1 MTSSADVTAELAHAT
16 VAGALPVIAI
26 VGPTGSGKSDLAID
40 LALILGG
47 ECINADS
54 MQFYRGMD
62 IGTAKVTA
70 EEMRGVPHHMLD
82 ILDVSEEASVAV
94 FQQQVRQR
102 IAEIQSRGRYPIVVG
117 GSGLYVR
124 AALDVLEFPDTDPAV
139 RAALEDELKAKGP
152 GVLHAR
158 LLQVDPESAA
168 RVKDDRR
175 LVRALEVYQVTGR
188 PFSSFMPTRQYV
200 QPSLQIGLNGDRA
213 QLHERLHERVVLME
227 KAGLLAE
234 VETLE
239 AQGLRQGKTASR
251 AIGYREFL
259 RLLDVERGQLPQ
271 GEKYTVEEAIDDTV
285 TATRQFARR
294 QITWFSADS
303 RVTWLDWS
311 DAEKPDRA
319 IEAIRQF
326 EATNPARSN

>member
-1 MTSSADVTAELAHAT
+1 MTHAAAATAESVQSPAP
-16 VAGALPVIAI
+16 GALPVIAV
-26 VGPTGSGKSDLAID
+26 VGPTGSGKSDLAIE
-40 LALILGG
+40 LALALGG

-62 IGTAKVTA
+62 IGTAKITA
-70 EEMRGVPHHMLD
+70 EEKRGVPHHMLD
-82 ILDVSEEASVAV
+82 ILDVTEEASVAV
-94 FQQQVRQR
+94 FQQQVRQT
-102 IAEIQSRGRYPIVVG
+102 IADIQSRGRYPILVG

-139 RAALEDELKAKGP
+139 RTALEDELKTKGP
-152 GVLHAR
+152 GALHAR
-158 LLQVDPESAA
+158 LAQVDPESAA

-188 PFSSFMPTRQYV
+188 PFSFFMPTRQYV
-200 QPSLQIGLNGDRA
+200 QPALQIGLNGDRS

-227 KAGLLAE
+227 KSGLLAE

-239 AQGLRQGKTASR
+239 AKGLRQGKTASR

-259 RLLDVERGQLPQ
+259 RLLDAHRGNLPQ
-271 GEKYTVEEAIDDTV
+271 GDKYTVQEAIEDTA

-294 QITWFSADS
+294 QITWFSADP

-311 DAEKPDRA
+311 VAEKLDRA
-319 IEAIRQF
+319 LAAVRQIETKSSAQ
-326 EATNPARSN
+326 SN

>member
-1 MTSSADVTAELAHAT
+1 M
-16 VAGALPVIAI
+16 
-26 VGPTGSGKSDLAID
+26 
-40 LALILGG
+40 
-47 ECINADS
+47 
-54 MQFYRGMD
+54 
-62 IGTAKVTA
+62 
-70 EEMRGVPHHMLD
+70 
-82 ILDVSEEASVAV
+82 
-94 FQQQVRQR
+94 
-102 IAEIQSRGRYPIVVG
+102 
-117 GSGLYVR
+117 
-124 AALDVLEFPDTDPAV
+124 
-139 RAALEDELKAKGP
+139 
-152 GVLHAR
+152 
-158 LLQVDPESAA
+158 
-168 RVKDDRR
+168 
-175 LVRALEVYQVTGR
+175 TGR

-227 KAGLLAE
+227 KTGLLAE

-259 RLLDVERGQLPQ
+259 RLLDAERGQLPQ

-294 QITWFSADS
+294 QITWFSADP
-303 RVTWLDWS
+303 RVTWLGWS

-326 EATNPARSN
+326 EATSPARSN

>member
-40 LALILGG
+40 LALTLGG

-82 ILDVSEEASVAV
+82 ILDVTEEASVAV

-102 IAEIQSRGRYPIVVG
+102 IAEIQGRGRYPIVVG

-124 AALDVLEFPDTDPAV
+124 AALDVLEFPETDPAV

-239 AQGLRQGKTASR
+239 AR
-251 AIGYREFL
+251 APW
-259 RLLDVERGQLPQ
+259 V
-271 GEKYTVEEAIDDTV
+271 VMC
-285 TATRQFARR
+285 
-294 QITWFSADS
+294 
-303 RVTWLDWS
+303 
-311 DAEKPDRA
+311 
-319 IEAIRQF
+319 
-326 EATNPARSN
+326 